1 MQRTSDI
8 LERLVAHETDPTIT
22 LGEIVARLR
31 ARAFGVLLI
40 LFAAPMLI
48 PTPPGFST
56 LAAALIAVVA
66 LQFLLLRR
74 SLWLPGRLAR
84 RSVQTAFLARV
95 VAWTAPKLKRIER
108 WARPRAIG
116 MTRLRARRPLGVLIL
131 LLAAIMAL
139 PIPVVGNTP
148 PAIAIVLMGFGMI
161 ERDGA
166 WVAAGVAIGLVAIG
180 LIAGV
185 ALGLGAAAQAWLPE
199 GWLPDAWLA
208 WLPG

>member
-1 MQRTSDI
+1 MQRTSEI
-8 LERLVAHETDPTIT
+8 LERLVAADDDSRSPDGTIT
-22 LGEIVARLR
+22 LGEIVQRLR

-56 LAAALIAVVA
+56 LAAVLIVVVA
-66 LQFLLLRR
+66 LQFLLVRR

-95 VAWTAPKLKRIER
+95 VGWVAPKLRRIER
-108 WARPRAIG
+108 WSRPRAVG

-139 PIPVVGNTP
+139 PIPVIGNTP
-148 PAIAIVLMGFGMI
+148 PAIAIVLMGFGML

-166 WVAAGVAIGLVAIG
+166 WVGAGVAVGFVAIG
-180 LIAGV
+180 LIAGL
-185 ALGLGAAAQAWLPE
+185 ALGLGAAAEAWLPAS
-199 GWLPDAWLA
+199 WMA